1 MGETVLPNVEETS
14 PNVDE
19 PPICG
24 LKKPHAAP
32 TQRPHQPHP
41 SDGDTAPA
49 LHAPHT
55 LSSEEV
61 AEQLRVDVQ

>member
-1 MGETVLPNVEETS
+1 MGETVLPTVEETS

-24 LKKPHAAP
+24 LQEPHTAP
-32 TQRPHQPHP
+32 KQRHSQPNP
-41 SDGDTAPA
+41 SDGDISPT

-55 LSSEEV
+55 LGPEEV
-61 AEQLRVDVQ
+61 AEQLGVDIQ